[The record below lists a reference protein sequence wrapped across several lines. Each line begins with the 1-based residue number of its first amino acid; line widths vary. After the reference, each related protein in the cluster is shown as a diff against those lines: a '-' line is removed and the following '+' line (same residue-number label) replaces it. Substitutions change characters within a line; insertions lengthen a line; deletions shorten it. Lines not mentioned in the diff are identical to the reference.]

1 MKIRYECEVA
11 ENQAVFS
18 TEPDAGSHPELAP
31 VWRIQKRHQH
41 GNARAGPEYNTLMS
55 WLFAPFAVLL
65 GVVLTTQVATNTMLG
80 RALDNNYI
88 PAAVN
93 MVIGLVATAV
103 LTWSLTSEW
112 PSREMVRAAPWYV
125 WFAGGLMGTIY
136 LTGNILLAPRLGAG
150 ELVGLVVAGQ
160 LVFSVMLDHFGWLG
174 FAQHSASLPRLAG
187 CAFMIVGVFLIA
199 KF

>member
-1 MKIRYECEVA
+1 
-11 ENQAVFS
+11 
-18 TEPDAGSHPELAP
+18 
-31 VWRIQKRHQH
+31 
-41 GNARAGPEYNTLMS
+41 MS

>member
-1 MKIRYECEVA
+1 M
-11 ENQAVFS
+11 
-18 TEPDAGSHPELAP
+18 
-31 VWRIQKRHQH
+31 
-41 GNARAGPEYNTLMS
+41 EYNTIMS

-65 GVVLTTQVATNTMLG
+65 GVVLTTQVATNSLLG
-80 RALDNNYI
+80 KALNNDYI

-93 MVIGLVATAV
+93 MAIGLIATVV

-160 LVFSVMLDHFGWLG
+160 LIFSVLLDHFGWIG
-174 FAQHSASLPRLAG
+174 FAQHSASLPRLTG
-187 CAFMIVGVFLIA
+187 CALMVAGVFLIA

>member
-1 MKIRYECEVA
+1 M
-11 ENQAVFS
+11 
-18 TEPDAGSHPELAP
+18 G
-31 VWRIQKRHQH
+31 RIQKRHQH
-41 GNARAGPEYNTLMS
+41 NNARDPAGPEYNTIMS

-65 GVVLTTQVATNTMLG
+65 GVVLTTQVATNTMLAK
-80 RALDNNYI
+80 ALGNDYI

-112 PSREMVRAAPWYV
+112 PSREMLRAAPWYV

-160 LVFSVMLDHFGWLG
+160 LIFSVLLDHFGWLG
-174 FAQHSASLPRLAG
+174 FAQHSAGVARLAG
-187 CAFMIVGVFLIA
+187 CGFMIVGVFLIA
-199 KF
+199 RF